1 MTYRLE
7 HLLPGYD
14 RREFHETRVPAPPEI
29 AWAALVDLRVR
40 DLPLSTALSRLRSG
54 PKAWFSPFDGGDE
67 RALDN
72 VAPRELCAD
81 PPRELILGDIADY
94 TGGGPTRPD
103 VPRGDLESFLRFDE
117 PGWTK
122 VAMNFRF
129 SADGPGTR
137 LSTET
142 RVLATDEAARKA
154 FAKYWLLVRVGSGLI
169 RRDILSAVRS
179 AAAGRTRPDIR
190 PDGEQDEKRNGEQ

>member
-7 HLLPGYD
+7 QLLPDHD
-14 RREFHETRVPAPPEI
+14 RREYHETRVPGPPEI
-29 AWAALVDLRVR
+29 AWAALTDLRVR
-40 DLPLSTALSRLRSG
+40 DLPLSTLLSRLRGG
-54 PKAWFSPFDGGDE
+54 PKAWFAPFDGGDG

-72 VAPRELCAD
+72 VPPRELCAD

-94 TGGGPTRPD
+94 TGSGPTRPD

-129 SADGPGTR
+129 AADGRETR

-142 RVLATDEAARKA
+142 RVLATDEGARKA
-154 FAKYWLLVRVGSGLI
+154 FAKYWLLVRAGSGLI

-179 AAAGRTRPDIR
+179 AAAERTRPGI
-190 PDGEQDEKRNGEQ
+190 